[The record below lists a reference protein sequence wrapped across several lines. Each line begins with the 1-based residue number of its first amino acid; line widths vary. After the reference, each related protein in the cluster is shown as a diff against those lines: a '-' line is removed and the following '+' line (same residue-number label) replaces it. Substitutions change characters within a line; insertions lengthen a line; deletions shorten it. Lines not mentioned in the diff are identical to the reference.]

1 MHSRGEADLKFRVDK
16 IPVQGLS
23 ARRVIEPSWF
33 ALPPEA
39 DDPTQPIR
47 LVQPIQV
54 DLRLE
59 RLGQDVQVGMR
70 LVAAVSLACARC
82 LEQFVL
88 PIEVQ
93 TRFTFCRACG
103 RASQPR
109 EKGLSL
115 EDLETGS
122 YDGEEID
129 LSDLVYEQIVL
140 SLPMKPL
147 CSEEC
152 KGFCPRCGAN
162 LNLES
167 CGCVETGGDP
177 RWDALR
183 QLKAHR

>member
-1 MHSRGEADLKFRVDK
+1 MRSRGEADLKFLVEK
-16 IPVQGLS
+16 IPVEGLL
-23 ARRVIEPSWF
+23 ATRIIEPSWF

-39 DDPTQPIR
+39 DDPIHPIR
-47 LVQPIQV
+47 LVEPIQL

-59 RLGQDVQVGMR
+59 RVGQDVRVGMR

-82 LEQFVL
+82 LDPLVL

-93 TRFTFCRACG
+93 TRFTFCKDCG
-103 RASQPR
+103 RTWQPR
-109 EKGLSL
+109 EMRLAV

-122 YDGEEID
+122 YHGEEID

-147 CSEEC
+147 CREDC
-152 KGFCPRCGAN
+152 KGFCPRCGTN
-162 LNLES
+162 LNVEN
-167 CGCVETGGDP
+167 CGCVDTGGDP

-183 QLKAHR
+183 RVKAHL